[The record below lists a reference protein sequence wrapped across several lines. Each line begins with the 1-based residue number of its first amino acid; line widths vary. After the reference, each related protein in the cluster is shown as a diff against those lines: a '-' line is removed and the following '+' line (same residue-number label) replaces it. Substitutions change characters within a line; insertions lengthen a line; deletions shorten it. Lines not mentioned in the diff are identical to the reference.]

1 MKFISESKATS
12 SVIPTAVSSAH
23 AALLRQINRTE
34 RFQVFAKNQLNKNS
48 KIETFLSLL
57 FESTTKIIRNYRP
70 EQSIAIIYLQC
81 EVYFRFTERIR
92 IGFQWFLQPF
102 LANPGKL
109 IHIFFRRRDID
120 RFQFFSVFRGVTK
133 TDFWKTHPQ
142 KFDEYLFSF
151 CKISGYESDS
161 YPFLDEFY
169 RNRSVS
175 RPGICSISF
184 FD

>member
-1 MKFISESKATS
+1 MKFISESKVTS

-92 IGFQWFLQPF
+92 LVFKWSAQFQSSLLIGRERHLVES
-102 LANPGKL
+102 LLKTLKAN
-109 IHIFFRRRDID
+109 
-120 RFQFFSVFRGVTK
+120 
-133 TDFWKTHPQ
+133 
-142 KFDEYLFSF
+142 LFSQ
-151 CKISGYESDS
+151 K
-161 YPFLDEFY
+161 
-169 RNRSVS
+169 
-175 RPGICSISF
+175 CSILSTDDCF
-184 FD
+184 NNLEVFVLVLWQ

>member
-34 RFQVFAKNQLNKNS
+34 RFQVFAKHQLNKNS

-92 IGFQWFLQPF
+92 IGF
-102 LANPGKL
+102 
-109 IHIFFRRRDID
+109 H
-120 RFQFFSVFRGVTK
+120 
-133 TDFWKTHPQ
+133 
-142 KFDEYLFSF
+142 
-151 CKISGYESDS
+151 
-161 YPFLDEFY
+161 
-169 RNRSVS
+169 
-175 RPGICSISF
+175 
-184 FD
+184 

>member
-92 IGFQWFLQPF
+92 LGFQLSS
-102 LANPGKL
+102 NPL
-109 IHIFFRRRDID
+109 SER
-120 RFQFFSVFRGVTK
+120 
-133 TDFWKTHPQ
+133 
-142 KFDEYLFSF
+142 
-151 CKISGYESDS
+151 S
-161 YPFLDEFY
+161 YDWLRVPP
-169 RNRSVS
+169 S
-175 RPGICSISF
+175 
-184 FD
+184 